1 MINTIYSTSSTL
13 ISSGCQ
19 NIGQLA
25 DFASSMVY
33 LMWHSRKTIKALTLE
48 RSVIGNDL
56 AYLIWQS
63 RKPTMM
69 KPQHYSPLG
78 DDNSFSYSASPAFKK
93 FCFQVLTATQL
104 QEPAVYLSLKYISI
118 LLQSNPSI
126 EGAQGSEYRLF
137 IVALMLANKFLDD
150 NTFTNKTWSEV
161 SGMKV
166 HDLNIMEAEFLEALD
181 YDLFVREHEYNSWKR
196 LLEECRERAQMSYYD
211 GPQQQ
216 KQLVLFILQILG
228 LYNSVPTIYQDWEI
242 TAARLQLENT
252 RKCSDS
258 FFPNS
263 QSSYTMQPPVGYAC
277 GYRNDY
283 TVTNLSQSSWDPL
296 AYSLNRCQDFSY
308 YSQNYIHS
316 AKPISWRNYN

>member
-1 MINTIYSTSSTL
+1 
-13 ISSGCQ
+13 
-19 NIGQLA
+19 
-25 DFASSMVY
+25 
-33 LMWHSRKTIKALTLE
+33 MWQA
-48 RSVIGNDL
+48 
-56 AYLIWQS
+56 
-63 RKPTMM
+63 RKPIA
-69 KPQHYSPLG
+69 KAQPYSPLG
-78 DDNSFSYSASPAFKK
+78 DNSFSYSASPAFKK

-181 YDLFVREHEYNSWKR
+181 YKLFVREYEYNTWKR
-196 LLEECRERAQMSYYD
+196 LLEECHERSQMSYYD
-211 GPQQQ
+211 SPQQR
-216 KQLVLFILQILG
+216 KQLVLLTLQTLG
-228 LYNSVPTIYQDWEI
+228 LYNYHTNSTLPSIYQQLQQEDWEI
-242 TAARLQLENT
+242 AAARLQLDNT
-252 RKCSDS
+252 RKRYEQIFQSKIL
-258 FFPNS
+258 NN
-263 QSSYTMQPPVGYAC
+263 QSSYAMHPPVGYGYNSSNAC

-283 TVTNLSQSSWDPL
+283 TMTNLSQSSWDPL

-308 YSQNYIHS
+308 YSTSSQNYFNS
-316 AKPISWRNYN
+316 AKPISWRSYN